1 MTDIEIRRLEIFA
14 KHGVFKEEQTLGQRF
29 YLNIYLKSDINYN
42 KAINLEDTV
51 NYGELSHFAKE
62 IFESERYDLIENVS
76 DNLCKKIMDKY
87 KSIKYC
93 RVEVE
98 KPWAP
103 IGLALDT
110 VVVSSERTL
119 KRVFLGLGSNLGDK
133 KANIDLALEKLSAKI
148 SNIKTASYIETKPWG
163 GVDQDDFL
171 NSACYGYTYLSKEEL
186 LDFVKRV
193 EEEIGRVKTVKWGPR
208 LIDIDI
214 LFYDNEIF
222 YSDKLII
229 PHPYIREREF
239 VLKPLNELAP
249 NFIHPVYRLPIRELL
264 LNLKNKKSYD

>member
-14 KHGVFKEEQTLGQRF
+14 KHGVFKEEQTLGQKF

-76 DNLCKKIMDKY
+76 DNLCKRIMDKY

-133 KANIDLALEKLSAKI
+133 KANIDLALEKLSVNI
-148 SNIKTASYIETKPWG
+148 SNIKTASYIKTKPWG
-163 GVDQDDFL
+163 GVEQDDFL

-193 EEEIGRVKTVKWGPR
+193 EEEIGRRKQLNG
-208 LIDIDI
+208 
-214 LFYDNEIF
+214 
-222 YSDKLII
+222 
-229 PHPYIREREF
+229 
-239 VLKPLNELAP
+239 VL
-249 NFIHPVYRLPIRELL
+249 
-264 LNLKNKKSYD
+264 D